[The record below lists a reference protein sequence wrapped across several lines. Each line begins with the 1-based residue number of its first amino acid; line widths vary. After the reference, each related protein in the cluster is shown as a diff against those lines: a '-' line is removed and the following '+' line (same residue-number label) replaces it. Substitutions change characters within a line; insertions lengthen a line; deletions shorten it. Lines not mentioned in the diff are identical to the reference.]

1 MPRRGEI
8 LVGAAIGLG
17 MTARAAA
24 DGGADFLL
32 ALSAGRLRVMG
43 APSLAAMLPI
53 RDSNAFADEF
63 ARAEILDRVAIPVF
77 FGAAA
82 CDPRHPLE
90 AMLRRIRDAGYQGV
104 TNFPTAIHHD
114 GAFRAALERAGLG
127 FGREVAM
134 LRAARAMGLATLGY
148 AKTREEV
155 DAMLAA
161 GVERVCLNFGWNSG
175 GSQGVPS
182 GVPLDQAAER
192 ARRLFRH
199 VRRRAPGTLCFVE
212 GGPIVDPGHF
222 LHVCEA
228 SRADGYVGGSTLDRL
243 PLEMSVMQTT
253 SAFKTAALFRD
264 SAAPEAA
271 DLPGLVGRSQA
282 ARQLAARIARLVAT
296 DLPILVEGEPGAGR
310 TTIARAIH
318 LASGR
323 AGGLAFLDARDDIA
337 PRLFGE
343 GGPSALLAQR
353 QSTLVIEHAD
363 ALQPRLRARLADWI
377 ERGSFDRFARPGERA
392 PRARLVLTHPPGGE
406 AMARALSAQRL
417 PVPPL
422 RERMEDLPIL
432 ARAMLRAAQ
441 RPDAQAAARPPVQLE
456 PTALR
461 LLMVQTWPG
470 NLRQLSEVL
479 TRAAMEAVQGRVT
492 LAAIEAQLGLA
503 SAPAAPEPADERAW
517 ILDALRRHRFRRG
530 ETASFL
536 GIARKTLY
544 NRMRRLG
551 LDA

>member
-1 MPRRGEI
+1 MSLPRSAGHGELI
-8 LVGAAIGLG
+8 VGAAMGLG

-53 RDSNAFADEF
+53 RDSNAFTDEF
-63 ARAEILDRVAIPVF
+63 ARQEILDRVGVPVF

-82 CDPRHPLE
+82 CDPRLPVE
-90 AMLRRIRDAGYQGV
+90 ALLRRIREAGYQGV
-104 TNFPTAIHHD
+104 ANFPTAIHHD

-155 DAMLAA
+155 DAMLDA
-161 GVERVCLNFGWNSG
+161 GIERLCLNFGWNSG
-175 GSQGVPS
+175 GSRGVPS

-192 ARRLFRH
+192 ARRVFRH
-199 VRRRAPGTLCFVE
+199 VRRLAPATLCFVE
-212 GGPIVDPGHF
+212 GGPIIDPGH
-222 LHVCEA
+222 LLEVCDA

-253 SAFKTAALFRD
+253 SAFKTAGLLRD
-264 SAAPEAA
+264 SAVPEAA
-271 DLPGLVGRSQA
+271 QLPGLVGRSRA
-282 ARQLAARIARLVAT
+282 ARQLSARIARLVAT

-318 LASGR
+318 QASGR
-323 AGGLAFLDARDDIA
+323 AGSLTFLDAQEDIA

-343 GGPSALLAQR
+343 GGPAALLASR
-353 QSTLVIEHAD
+353 HSTVVIEGAD
-363 ALQPRLRARLADWI
+363 ALPPRLRARLADWI
-377 ERGSFDRFARPGERA
+377 ERGSFERFAKPGERA

-406 AMARALSAQRL
+406 ALARALSAQRL
-417 PVPPL
+417 LVPPL
-422 RERMEDLPIL
+422 RDRMEDLPL
-432 ARAMLRAAQ
+432 LVRAMLRATQ
-441 RPDAQAAARPPVQLE
+441 RPTAQPD

-461 LLMVQTWPG
+461 LLMTQSWPG
-470 NLRQLSEVL
+470 NLRQLAEVL
-479 TRAAMEAVQGRVT
+479 ARAATEAPDGRVT
-492 LAAIEAQLGLA
+492 LAALEAQLGLT
-503 SAPAAPEPADERAW
+503 SAPAPSEPADERAW
-517 ILDALRRHRFRRG
+517 ILDALRRNRFRRG
-530 ETASFL
+530 ETAAFL
-536 GIARKTLY
+536 GLSRKTLY

-551 LDA
+551 LEA